1 MIKWDFFSLKF
12 WILFQKKEWNKR
24 CHFLVAPDAWR
35 AKGMVMY
42 KYTIYISQYSAC
54 NRYKWANVERAG
66 ESISTKSMVK
76 DVCFSRPGLG
86 QQGARQSELVW
97 IPPKRPSWKVE
108 DWWPFHWNCSWLL
121 LAGTSGLKVFPAW
134 GSKELWT
141 VTYGRRCVNYYRRID
156 ASAWEQ
162 KCLED
167 FLSS

>member
-1 MIKWDFFSLKF
+1 MIKGDFFSLSF
-12 WILFQKKEWNKR
+12 GSRSRKR
-24 CHFLVAPDAWR
+24 NEIKGAWC

-66 ESISTKSMVK
+66 ESISTKWMVK

-86 QQGARQSELVW
+86 HQGARQSDLVW

-121 LAGTSGLKVFPAW
+121 LAGTSGLKVLPAW

-141 VTYGRRCVNYYRRID
+141 VTMEGGVLIITG
-156 ASAWEQ
+156 E
-162 KCLED
+162 
-167 FLSS
+167 